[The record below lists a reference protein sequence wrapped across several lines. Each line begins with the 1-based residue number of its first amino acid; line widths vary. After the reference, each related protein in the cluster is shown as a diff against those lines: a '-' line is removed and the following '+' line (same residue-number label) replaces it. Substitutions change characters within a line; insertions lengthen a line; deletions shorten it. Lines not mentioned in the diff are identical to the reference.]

1 MLVEN
6 INTTLTGNNKK
17 NEPHD
22 KGWAILEQGTIAL
35 VVLFVIVVV
44 LGVCMRCVQEPMW
57 QLKPQIYKQ
66 LSQVPRAC

>member
-22 KGWAILEQGTIAL
+22 KDGQFWSREQ
-35 VVLFVIVVV
+35 
-44 LGVCMRCVQEPMW
+44 
-57 QLKPQIYKQ
+57 
-66 LSQVPRAC
+66 

>member
-17 NEPHD
+17 NDPHD

-35 VVLFVIVVV
+35 VVLFVYS
-44 LGVCMRCVQEPMW
+44 RC
-57 QLKPQIYKQ
+57 
-66 LSQVPRAC
+66 SG

>member
-22 KGWAILEQGTIAL
+22 
-35 VVLFVIVVV
+35 
-44 LGVCMRCVQEPMW
+44 
-57 QLKPQIYKQ
+57 
-66 LSQVPRAC
+66 

>member
-22 KGWAILEQGTIAL
+22 K
-35 VVLFVIVVV
+35 
-44 LGVCMRCVQEPMW
+44 
-57 QLKPQIYKQ
+57 
-66 LSQVPRAC
+66 

>member
-22 KGWAILEQGTIAL
+22 KGWAILSREQ
-35 VVLFVIVVV
+35 
-44 LGVCMRCVQEPMW
+44 
-57 QLKPQIYKQ
+57 
-66 LSQVPRAC
+66 

>member
-22 KGWAILEQGTIAL
+22 KGWGILEQGTIAL

-44 LGVCMRCVQEPMW
+44 LGSLYALRTRTNVATETANIQT
-57 QLKPQIYKQ
+57 IIT
-66 LSQVPRAC
+66 SA

>member
-22 KGWAILEQGTIAL
+22 KGW
-35 VVLFVIVVV
+35 
-44 LGVCMRCVQEPMW
+44 
-57 QLKPQIYKQ
+57 
-66 LSQVPRAC
+66 